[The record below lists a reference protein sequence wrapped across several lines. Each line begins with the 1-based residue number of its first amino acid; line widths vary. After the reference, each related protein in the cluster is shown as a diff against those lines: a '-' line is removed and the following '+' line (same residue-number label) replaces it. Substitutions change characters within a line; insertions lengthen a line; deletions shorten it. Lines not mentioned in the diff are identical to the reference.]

1 MNKRRIGNGMGNK
14 ILEGRPV
21 IRSRLRLTALAEEEA
36 QIAGLNAVLH
46 AEELN
51 GFSLSAR
58 MPVTEGFGPDTR
70 ELP

>member
-1 MNKRRIGNGMGNK
+1 MHKRRVGNGMGNK
-14 ILEGRPV
+14 VLEGRPV
-21 IRSRLRLTALAEEEA
+21 IRSGLRLAARAEEEA

-51 GFSLSAR
+51 QFALNAR
-58 MPVTEGFGPDTR
+58 MPVTEGLGLDAR

>member
-1 MNKRRIGNGMGNK
+1 M
-14 ILEGRPV
+14 

-51 GFSLSAR
+51 CFSLNAR
-58 MPVTEGFGPDTR
+58 MPVTKGLGPDTR